1 MDRRELSG
9 YAKPLTAVVCNTV
22 LSYAAF
28 MLCRLAFM
36 AENWKYFADDMTAG
50 LMMSVLKGGLV
61 FDTSAI
67 AYTNILYM
75 VLALLPLHLKDN
87 RTYAAVTKWTFV
99 VPNSAAII
107 INLADSVYFQ
117 YTNRRTTTT
126 VFKEFS
132 NEGNLGSIFL
142 DEMLSHWYLVLLA
155 AVMILG
161 LCKLYRGYRTR
172 AHYRLI
178 PYYASQ
184 LLSLGIAVVLTI
196 AGMRGGVTTA
206 VRPIT
211 VSNANQYVS
220 RPIETALVLNT
231 PFSLYRTIGKDVFAV
246 PSYYGSRA
254 ALEQAYTPLHHA
266 SDTAAFTPRNVVV
279 LILESFG
286 SEYSA
291 LRNPDKGS
299 AYGYTPF
306 LDSLSTAGLTFRHS
320 FANGRKSID
329 GMPSVLSGIP
339 MFVEPFFLTPASLN
353 RVSGIAGE
361 LGKKGYRT
369 AFFHGADNGS
379 MGFEAFARA
388 TGFTEYYGRDEYGDD
403 KDFDGTWAIWDRPF
417 FRYFAEMLDTLPQ
430 PFAAGL
436 FSASSHHPFRLPAGD
451 EGRYK
456 EGTLPIHR
464 CIMYTDDALRG
475 FFATARTMDWYA
487 NTLFVI
493 TADHTSQSDTPRY
506 LTDAGVFEVPIV
518 FYCPSDTTLRGCRD
532 AIAQQTDIMP
542 TVLGYLHYDN
552 PYVAFGCDLLRTAD
566 DETWAV
572 NYINGIYQYFKG
584 RLMLQFDGTRSV
596 ALYDFAADPMLRHDL
611 LGQMPDEAAAME
623 ARLKAIIQ
631 QYMERMTADALTA
644 GGTADDTA
652 R

>member
-1 MDRRELSG
+1 
-9 YAKPLTAVVCNTV
+9 
-22 LSYAAF
+22 
-28 MLCRLAFM
+28 
-36 AENWKYFADDMTAG
+36 
-50 LMMSVLKGGLV
+50 
-61 FDTSAI
+61 
-67 AYTNILYM
+67 
-75 VLALLPLHLKDN
+75 
-87 RTYAAVTKWTFV
+87 
-99 VPNSAAII
+99 
-107 INLADSVYFQ
+107 
-117 YTNRRTTTT
+117 
-126 VFKEFS
+126 
-132 NEGNLGSIFL
+132 
-142 DEMLSHWYLVLLA
+142 
-155 AVMILG
+155 
-161 LCKLYRGYRTR
+161 
-172 AHYRLI
+172 
-178 PYYASQ
+178 
-184 LLSLGIAVVLTI
+184 
-196 AGMRGGVTTA
+196 
-206 VRPIT
+206 
-211 VSNANQYVS
+211 
-220 RPIETALVLNT
+220 
-231 PFSLYRTIGKDVFAV
+231 
-246 PSYYGSRA
+246 
-254 ALEQAYTPLHHA
+254 
-266 SDTAAFTPRNVVV
+266 
-279 LILESFG
+279 
-286 SEYSA
+286 
-291 LRNPDKGS
+291 
-299 AYGYTPF
+299 
-306 LDSLSTAGLTFRHS
+306 
-320 FANGRKSID
+320 
-329 GMPSVLSGIP
+329 
-339 MFVEPFFLTPASLN
+339 
-353 RVSGIAGE
+353 
-361 LGKKGYRT
+361 
-369 AFFHGADNGS
+369 